1 LSTENAGDAIKEF
14 VKAYIKAKSGQ
25 IAGENGE
32 VFTVTYPD
40 DAEAHE
46 YTYEPTVARQT
57 KAQLIT
63 AGSPAFQQILRD
75 CLGNGA
81 PCQIQVKPKGDM
93 ELLIRRYFKDTA
105 FDCHNCYETSGADP
119 VHICVRPQLCIH
131 QINNGKI
138 VSVEVGKSEPQ
149 KYFLFYYSATFQNKL
164 RPKNEELIPIL
175 MDEKGNTVSADGFS
189 EDNLL
194 CNEAVE
200 LQDAK
205 TKLKPEVFENLK
217 YSADEKLSALLQQK
231 VMLYDLPLGKEKK
244 AKVRS
249 FEKRLRRE
257 RREQVISRKHNF
269 DYVKWQASY
278 DTLVK
283 REEESYTTNIA
294 VKFLNLLV
302 INTAKVKFEVKLD
315 NKAAINC
322 SFTYGINQPLEATCP
337 VCHKS
342 FTEGYA
348 TQDGLYVCG
357 ECTRQSVDTAKVY
370 SKKAALSLDEKL
382 NEYIEKDGGFVCTV
396 CGKKHSKLL
405 EFKCSHD
412 NSSVCIYHTGTC
424 SVCGKVFSKLN
435 LKYTSDF
442 QKQLCPKHAKET

>member
-1 LSTENAGDAIKEF
+1 MSTDTTGGEIKEF
-14 VKAYIKAKSGQ
+14 VKAYVKSKSGQ
-25 IAGENGE
+25 IAGENSE
-32 VFTVTYPD
+32 VFTVTFPD
-40 DAEAHE
+40 DAEAHQ

-75 CLGNGA
+75 CLENGA

-93 ELLIRRYFKDTA
+93 EALIRKYFKDTA
-105 FDCHNCYETSGADP
+105 FDCHNCYETSGAEP
-119 VHICVRPQLCIH
+119 THICVKSQLCHH

-149 KYFLFYYSATFQNKL
+149 KFFLFYYTATFQNKL

-175 MDEKGNTVSADGFS
+175 MDEKGNIVPADTFS

-194 CNEAVE
+194 CNEAIE
-200 LQDAK
+200 LEDAK
-205 TKLKPEVFENLK
+205 TKLKPEVFTNLK

-244 AKVRS
+244 AKTRS

-257 RREQVISRKHNF
+257 RREQVISKRHNF
-269 DYVKWQASY
+269 DYIKWQASY

-283 REEESYTTNIA
+283 REEESYTTSIA

-302 INTAKVKFEVKLD
+302 VNTAKVKFEVKLD

-322 SFTYGINQPLEATCP
+322 SFTLGINQPLEATCP
-337 VCHKS
+337 VCHNS

-357 ECTRQSVDTAKVY
+357 DCTRQSVDTAKVY

-382 NEYIEKDGGFVCTV
+382 NEYLEKDGGFVCTV

-435 LKYTSDF
+435 LKYTADF
-442 QKQLCPKHAKET
+442 QRQLCPKHAKEA

>member
-1 LSTENAGDAIKEF
+1 MSTETAGAEIKEF
-14 VKAYIKAKSGQ
+14 FKAYVKSKNGQ

-40 DAEAHE
+40 KAEAHE
-46 YTYEPTVARQT
+46 YTYESSVARKT

-63 AGSPAFQQILRD
+63 AGSPAFQQLLRE
-75 CLGNGA
+75 CLENGA

-93 ELLIRRYFKDTA
+93 ESLIRKYFKDQA
-105 FDCHNCYETSGADP
+105 FDCQSCYETSDAEP
-119 VHICVRPQLCIH
+119 VHICVKPQRCIH
-131 QINNGKI
+131 RINNGKI

-149 KYFLFYYSATFQNKL
+149 KFFLFYYSATFQNKL
-164 RPKNEELIPIL
+164 RAKNEEIIPII
-175 MDEKGNTVSADGFS
+175 MDEKGNTLPAEAFS

-194 CNEAVE
+194 CNEALV

-205 TKLKPEVFENLK
+205 NKLKSEVFENLK
-217 YSADEKLSALLQQK
+217 YAADEKLSALLQQK
-231 VMLYDLPLGKEKK
+231 VLLYDLPLGKEKK
-244 AKVRS
+244 AKIRS

-257 RREQVISRKHNF
+257 RREHVISKRHDF
-269 DYVKWQASY
+269 DYVKWQTSY

-294 VKFLNLLV
+294 VKFVNLLV

-315 NKAAINC
+315 NKAAITC
-322 SFTYGINQPLEATCP
+322 SFTLGINQPSEVTCP
-337 VCHKS
+337 ICHS
-342 FTEGYA
+342 TFTEGYA
-348 TQDGLYVCG
+348 TQDGQYVCS

-382 NEYIEKDGGFVCTV
+382 CEYIEKDGGFICTV
-396 CGKKHSKLL
+396 CGKKYSKLL

-424 SVCGKVFSKLN
+424 SVCGKTFSKLN

-442 QKQLCPKHAKET
+442 QRQRCPKHTKET

>member
-1 LSTENAGDAIKEF
+1 LSAETASEEIKQFVNAY
-14 VKAYIKAKSGQ
+14 VKSKQGK

-40 DAEAHE
+40 DAEPHE
-46 YTYEPTVARQT
+46 YTYESSVARKT

-63 AGSPAFQQILRD
+63 AGSPAFQQILRE
-75 CLGNGA
+75 CLENGA
-81 PCQIQVKPKGDM
+81 PCQVQVKPKSDM
-93 ELLIRRYFKDTA
+93 EAVIRKYFKDQA
-105 FDCHNCYETSGADP
+105 FDCQSCYETSDSKP
-119 VHICVRPQLCIH
+119 VHICVKPQHCIH
-131 QINNGKI
+131 RINNGKI

-149 KYFLFYYSATFQNKL
+149 KFFLFYYSVTFQNKL
-164 RPKNEELIPIL
+164 RAKNEEIICIL
-175 MDEKGNTVSADGFS
+175 LDEKGNTVTSEAVS

-194 CNEAVE
+194 CNEAIE

-205 TKLKPEVFENLK
+205 NKLKPEIFENIK
-217 YSADEKLSALLQQK
+217 YAADEKLYALLQQK
-231 VMLYDLPLGKEKK
+231 VMLFDLPLGKEKK
-244 AKVRS
+244 AKIRS

-257 RREQVISRKHNF
+257 RREHVISKRHDF

-283 REEESYTTNIA
+283 REEESYTTSVV
-294 VKFLNLLV
+294 VKFVNLLV
-302 INTAKVKFEVKLD
+302 INTARVKFEVKLD
-315 NKAAINC
+315 NKAAFNC
-322 SFTYGINQPLEATCP
+322 SFTLGINQPLEVTCP
-337 VCHKS
+337 ICHGA
-342 FTEGYA
+342 FNEGYA

-357 ECTRQSVDTAKVY
+357 DCTRQSVDTARIY

-382 NEYIEKDGGFVCTV
+382 GEYVEKDGGFVCTV
-396 CGKKHSKLL
+396 CGKKYSKLL

-442 QKQLCPKHAKET
+442 QRQLCPKHAKET

>member
-1 LSTENAGDAIKEF
+1 LSTEAAGAEIKEF
-14 VKAYIKAKSGQ
+14 VKAYVKSKMGQ
-25 IAGENGE
+25 IAGEGGE
-32 VFTVTYPD
+32 IFTVTYSD
-40 DAEAHE
+40 DAEPYE

-75 CLGNGA
+75 CLENGA
-81 PCQIQVKPKGDM
+81 PCQVQAKPKGDM
-93 ELLIRRYFKDTA
+93 ESLIRKYFKDSA
-105 FDCHNCYETSGADP
+105 FDCQNCYETSTGEPA
-119 VHICVRPQLCIH
+119 HICIKPQLCYH

-138 VSVEVGKSEPQ
+138 ASVEVGKSEPQ
-149 KYFLFYYSATFQNKL
+149 KFFLFYYSATFQNKL
-164 RPKNEELIPIL
+164 RAKNEEIIPIL
-175 MDEKGNTVSADGFS
+175 MDEKGTIISADGFS

-194 CNEAVE
+194 YNEAVE

-205 TKLKPEVFENLK
+205 TKLKPELFENLK
-217 YSADEKLSALLQQK
+217 YTADEKLSAILQQK
-231 VMLYDLPLGKEKK
+231 VLLYELPLGKEKK
-244 AKVRS
+244 AKIRS

-257 RREQVISRKHNF
+257 RREQVISKRHNF

-294 VKFLNLLV
+294 VKFINLLAV
-302 INTAKVKFEVKLD
+302 NTAKVKFEVKLD
-315 NKAAINC
+315 NKAAINS
-322 SFTYGINQPLEATCP
+322 SFILGINQPLEATCP
-337 VCHKS
+337 ICHNN

-357 ECTRQSVDTAKVY
+357 DCTRQSVDTAKIY
-370 SKKAALSLDEKL
+370 SKKANLALDEKL

-435 LKYTSDF
+435 LKYSSDF
-442 QKQLCPKHAKET
+442 QRQLCPKHAKET